1 MLKFFTDTIKY
12 NQVLKQLVH
21 QQITMRYRRTIFG
34 FFWTLLNPLLN
45 MAIISVVFSLVM
57 RFQIH
62 EYAIF
67 LFSAMIPWA
76 IFSASLSQSATA
88 LLANEHLFKKV
99 YLPKQLFVLSTV
111 VSTIIDSVLSTAC
124 LFVIAFVIGAKLT
137 TALLFLPVA
146 FILLGIFTLGL
157 SLFLSIITVYYRDVQ
172 YLVGVILQALYF
184 ATPIIYPIESIPEQY
199 HSVFTWNPMYYFVKL
214 FRDPIYN
221 GVFPD
226 QDSLLI
232 CSISAVVVLVLG
244 ILFFTKNDKKV
255 IFRL

>member
-232 CSISAVVVLVLG
+232 CSISAVAVLVLG